1 MNPMDMMKLA
11 GMWAGFKERHPKIPK
26 FFRRVF
32 EADMLKE
39 GAVLELTVKG
49 PDGQVMTANMKILP
63 EDMELLKQVAD
74 RG

>member
-63 EDMELLKQVAD
+63 KDMELLKQVAD